1 MSTFFYIVDR
11 YIAAVFIYCFIIHY
25 ACFSKI
31 PILSET
37 ICIFSRK
44 VHKVYEEQKKKKN
57 KIHEKKKMI
66 GAACVDYYFCQNIL
80 PHDHLLHGETE
91 VCFHW
96 FSGHLWIFAR
106 DYHHQFVLSLFFFIE
121 DLVAFAILSETR
133 PYIRAWQ
140 I

>member
-1 MSTFFYIVDR
+1 MHVFQKSPYYRKLYVYFREKSTKYTR
-11 YIAAVFIYCFIIHY
+11 N
-25 ACFSKI
+25 K
-31 PILSET
+31 
-37 ICIFSRK
+37 
-44 VHKVYEEQKKKKN
+44 KKKKN

-133 PYIRAWQ
+133 PYIRA
-140 I
+140 